1 MVHYAQGARFSVSR
15 QRLQQRSKAYYQQLL
30 QAISEDSDPCLNYL
44 YEWAWYYMMGQPEA
58 EACVATV
65 ADTLAATAV
74 VPARALQSGGVSGE
88 EEVEVGDAV
97 FEGSITIEVSADDA
111 ADLATNDTFI
121 MGVQDSLADSLGVN
135 RSWVNVSISVS
146 GGGRRLQ
153 TTSSLDISYTITVPE
168 ASRAATDE
176 STIWSQLTPDTSES
190 STFKSTFTTNIKT
203 NANVDVVVAS
213 VSAPAVMGVVT
224 TTTMATEADA
234 AVRPE
239 HGLALT
245 ALMAVAV
252 AGLA

>member
-1 MVHYAQGARFSVSR
+1 M
-15 QRLQQRSKAYYQQLL
+15 
-30 QAISEDSDPCLNYL
+30 
-44 YEWAWYYMMGQPEA
+44 
-58 EACVATV
+58 
-65 ADTLAATAV
+65 
-74 VPARALQSGGVSGE
+74 GVSGE

-135 RSWVNVSISVS
+135 RSWVNMGISVS

-190 STFKSTFTTNIKT
+190 STFKSNIKT

-213 VSAPAVMGVVT
+213 VSAPAVVGVVT